1 MKLLFDHN
9 LSPKLVTRLSDLYP
23 DSNHVYPL
31 ELYEVEDPEIRN
43 FAAANGFIV
52 VTKDAD
58 YSEMHSLFGAP
69 PKIVWIRRGNCSTTA
84 IETIL
89 RNHVEDILKLTQD
102 DSSGILTLF

>member
-1 MKLLFDHN
+1 MKLLSDHN

-31 ELYEVEDPEIRN
+31 GLFELEDPEIRSY
-43 FAAANGFIV
+43 AAANGFIV

-69 PKIVWIRRGNCSTTA
+69 PKIVWIRRGNRSTSA
-84 IETIL
+84 IEIIL
-89 RNHVEDILKLTQD
+89 RHHVEDIAKLTRD
-102 DSSGILTLF
+102 ESFGILTLL